1 MLEQKLVYQKNISI
15 DEIDN
20 LSATIIDIAK
30 NKDIFILNGDLGY
43 GKTTLVRSIANK
55 MQTNTIVS
63 SPTFTII
70 NEYDVIFKNNES
82 ILRHVD
88 LYRLDDITEAYT
100 IGLLDIIYE
109 DGITFVEWGSKFIDL
124 FNDYYLIDIE
134 MLDENNRAYKILK

>member
-1 MLEQKLVYQKNISI
+1 MLEKKLVYQKNISI
-15 DEIDN
+15 EEIDS
-20 LSATIIDIAK
+20 LSSTIIDIAK

-43 GKTTLVRSIANK
+43 GKTTLVRSIANTL
-55 MQTNTIVS
+55 QTNTIVS
-63 SPTFTII
+63 SPTFAII

-134 MLDENNRAYKILK
+134 MLDENNRAYKILR